1 MASDLAKERTT
12 LRETVTEA
20 EVRLASGL
28 PLGEAIERQWDQ
40 IVRQDEMMG
49 RLAAEKREIE
59 CLVSDDLHR
68 RSEPRPNAYIP
79 DDLGIP
85 RPFGS
90 GAFKPTPAG
99 SSMRH
104 IKAPKTSDIVL

>member
-1 MASDLAKERTT
+1 M
-12 LRETVTEA
+12 
-20 EVRLASGL
+20 
-28 PLGEAIERQWDQ
+28 PLGEEIDRQWDQ
-40 IVRQDEMMG
+40 IVRHDAMMR
-49 RLAAEKREIE
+49 RLADEKRAME
-59 CLVSDDLHR
+59 CVVADDLR
-68 RSEPRPNAYIP
+68 RHIEPRPNAYIP

-104 IKAPKTSDIVL
+104 IKAPKTSDIIL